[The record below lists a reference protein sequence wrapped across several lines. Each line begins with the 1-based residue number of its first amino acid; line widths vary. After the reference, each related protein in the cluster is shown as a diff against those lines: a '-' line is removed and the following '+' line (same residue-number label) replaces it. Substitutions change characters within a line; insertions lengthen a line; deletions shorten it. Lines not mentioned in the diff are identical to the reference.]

1 MITIVEQFKQW
12 QSALDDFQTN
22 MKSDLA
28 EIRQQ
33 KSEVL
38 QIKKELLELLDQGKF
53 IRDENRIVISAPEI
67 IIGNVDKS
75 GILENAASRVILRAG
90 EVSLEGVGLGE
101 ESIGSV
107 VSRASSI
114 RHIAVDPG
122 VDGNES
128 VVKEVS
134 EVVSQAHGVTLY
146 ADSSEGFFSELA
158 GGTKGGIL
166 LHTDGYIDM
175 QAALPC
181 ESRSKKLSNEKSAL
195 KSQISEQKELVK
207 TYKQDVETAM

>member
-90 EVSLEGVGLGE
+90 EGSLE
-101 ESIGSV
+101 
-107 VSRASSI
+107 
-114 RHIAVDPG
+114 
-122 VDGNES
+122 
-128 VVKEVS
+128 
-134 EVVSQAHGVTLY
+134 
-146 ADSSEGFFSELA
+146 
-158 GGTKGGIL
+158 
-166 LHTDGYIDM
+166 
-175 QAALPC
+175 
-181 ESRSKKLSNEKSAL
+181 
-195 KSQISEQKELVK
+195 
-207 TYKQDVETAM
+207 